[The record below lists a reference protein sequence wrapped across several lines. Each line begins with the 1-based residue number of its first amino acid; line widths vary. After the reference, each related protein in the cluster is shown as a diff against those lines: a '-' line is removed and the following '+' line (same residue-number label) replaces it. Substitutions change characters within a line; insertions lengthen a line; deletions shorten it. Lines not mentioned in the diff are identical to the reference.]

1 MVFIMNDKDFF
12 YNIKKIQENN
22 MYQQKKYLESINES
36 IEMQKRQ
43 FSPIYN
49 LIKDSKIEK
58 SQMGDFIQTPY
69 LDGFHSNYA
78 YDAYK
83 KNRESVQ
90 DSIKKLF
97 PDNNVYLQNVKSL
110 NESLQKMNSPT
121 PFDILYDKT
130 IAEEDYWTIYEEL
143 NNIDWKDTISDSI
156 IPSIGDLQI
165 DFVTKN
171 PEIFSLR
178 LSEHVE
184 ECSELKSVF
193 TKAFLDEITKEW
205 WIFPRFSL
213 DDYKE
218 LYDDF
223 IQTGE
228 LDIDVLFDYYI
239 KPEYI
244 YNLLD
249 DWNFEDENRQKVIMQ
264 AIDNYYVGNYE
275 ISVVTLLLQVEG
287 LLRDKFR
294 LKTRHVGKL
303 REKLENELKNL
314 LKTSENL
321 DFWDI
326 FLIQSNIDY
335 IWMILNPLSDEVD
348 FIEDEYEINRNISA
362 HTGKVEANQKI
373 AIRLILIIDTLMF
386 LLDLID

>member
-1 MVFIMNDKDFF
+1 MNDKDFF

-348 FIEDEYEINRNISA
+348 FIEDEFN
-362 HTGKVEANQKI
+362 
-373 AIRLILIIDTLMF
+373 ILIKF
-386 LLDLID
+386 QFKF

>member
-1 MVFIMNDKDFF
+1 MNDKDFF

-22 MYQQKKYLESINES
+22 MSQQKKYLDSINES

-58 SQMGDFIQTPY
+58 SQMGEFIQTPY

-83 KNRESVQ
+83 KNRENVQ

-97 PDNNVYLQNVKSL
+97 PDNNFYLQNVKSL
-110 NESLQKMNSPT
+110 NESIHKINSPT

-130 IAEEDYWTIYEEL
+130 IAEEDYWAIYDEL
-143 NNIDWKDTISDSI
+143 NSIDWKDTISDSI
-156 IPSIGDLQI
+156 ISSIGDLQI
-165 DFVTKN
+165 GFVTKN

-178 LSEHVE
+178 LSGHVE

-223 IQTGE
+223 IQNGE

-249 DWNFEDENRQKVIMQ
+249 NWNFEDENRQKVIMQ

-294 LKTRHVGKL
+294 LKTRRVGKL
-303 REKLENELKNL
+303 RKKLENELKNL

-373 AIRLILIIDTLMF
+373 AIRLILIIDTLMY
-386 LLDLID
+386 LLDLF

>member
-1 MVFIMNDKDFF
+1 M
-12 YNIKKIQENN
+12 
-22 MYQQKKYLESINES
+22 
-36 IEMQKRQ
+36 
-43 FSPIYN
+43 
-49 LIKDSKIEK
+49 
-58 SQMGDFIQTPY
+58 
-69 LDGFHSNYA
+69 
-78 YDAYK
+78 
-83 KNRESVQ
+83 
-90 DSIKKLF
+90 
-97 PDNNVYLQNVKSL
+97 
-110 NESLQKMNSPT
+110 
-121 PFDILYDKT
+121 
-130 IAEEDYWTIYEEL
+130 

-321 DFWDI
+321 DFWDSVEYLAERAHVDLER
-326 FLIQSNIDY
+326 FEVRTFSN
-335 IWMILNPLSDEVD
+335 
-348 FIEDEYEINRNISA
+348 
-362 HTGKVEANQKI
+362 KNQEQRK
-373 AIRLILIIDTLMF
+373 
-386 LLDLID
+386 DL